1 MDELLVEV
9 CGENG
14 ANYKVNIDESTAGGS
29 VRGWASCPRIRSAP
43 SVAPGV
49 PSGPGSGVVTDVY
62 EDGVRVSFENDWQ
75 EESKFLFSQV
85 RLPPADVVTTFS
97 EMMEVEVFSRSNE
110 NEACGWWRAVIKMMK
125 GDFFVVEYLGWDNSY
140 TEIVSA
146 DRLRVK
152 NTNPPINEKTFFRFE
167 IEVPEDIREYSLLNS
182 AKIDGVHREFQKAI
196 GAAECRYVPERG
208 TLLVISRSESTQR
221 RANMIQE
228 MCFRNLSQ
236 KVMLLK
242 RTEEAARQLESTK
255 LHNSGGFTDEFKVRE
270 DLMGLAIGA
279 HGANIQTA
287 RKLDGVLNIE
297 LEENTCTFKIS
308 GETDDAV
315 KKARAMLEYSEE
327 SLQVPRN
334 LVGKVIGKN
343 GRIIQEIVD
352 KSGVVRVKIEGDN
365 EPEPSIPREEGQVPF
380 VFVGTVESIANAKVL
395 LEYHL
400 VHLKEVEQLRQEKL
414 EIDQQLRAIQ
424 GATMGSM
431 QNFSMNRRGDHHR
444 DRAYSSDVEG
454 GGGGGSR
461 SGRGGMRGG
470 RGGRGGRG
478 SNPRYTGRRENNI
491 GEEEYT
497 PRGGGGGDRSDRG
510 DHSSSHQQS
519 RGDNQ
524 RSSNNY
530 SSEGGGGGGGGG
542 GSGRG
547 GNRRGYS
554 EKRGT
559 SSSNKRGGDRNK
571 SSSQQGGPSAAAGA
585 GAAAGSSQGGP
596 GQVFEDQWANSVEDP
611 PQQPSQQPARENN
624 RELNSVD
631 RDSHSSNEGIHNRS
645 RRRSK
650 NPGGGGGHSNNKTAN
665 GNVQTLNNKPAA
677 TNSSTQ
683 PQSGTADGGHDSSAP
698 PVVNNG
704 TGKPAQVAQNNHSA
718 TGSSNSSGPPKGQRD
733 QNRNRGGRGG
743 GGGGAGG
750 KHKNQAAAGG
760 ALNSSN
766 SVVAAA
772 GEQQQGKET
781 LVNGSS

>member
-1 MDELLVEV
+1 MDERLVVEV

-14 ANYKVNIDESTAGGS
+14 ANYK
-29 VRGWASCPRIRSAP
+29 
-43 SVAPGV
+43 
-49 PSGPGSGVVTDVY
+49 GVVTDVY
-62 EDGVRVSFENDWQ
+62 EDGVKVAFENDWQ
-75 EESKFLFSQV
+75 EESKFLFNQV

-152 NTNPPINEKTFFRFE
+152 NTNPPINEKTFYRFE
-167 IEVPEDIREYSLLNS
+167 IEVPEDIREYSVLNS

-308 GETDDAV
+308 GETDEAV

-431 QNFSMNRRGDHHR
+431 QNFSMNRRDRDH
-444 DRAYSSDVEG
+444 RAYSSDVEG
-454 GGGGGSR
+454 GGGGGGGPGGSGGR

-470 RGGRGGRG
+470 RGGGRGGGGRG
-478 SNPRYTGRRENNI
+478 SNPRYTARRENNI

-497 PRGGGGGDRSDRG
+497 PRGGGGDRSDRG
-510 DHSSSHQQS
+510 GDHSSHQQS
-519 RGDNQ
+519 RDNQ
-524 RSSNNY
+524 RSSNY
-530 SSEGGGGGGGGG
+530 SEGGGGGGG
-542 GSGRG
+542 GRG

-559 SSSNKRGGDRNK
+559 STSNKRGGERNK
-571 SSSQQGGPSAAAGA
+571 SQQQQGGPAV
-585 GAAAGSSQGGP
+585 AGSSTGSQQQQP
-596 GQVFEDQWANSVEDP
+596 QMFEDTWANSVEENQHQ
-611 PQQPSQQPARENN
+611 PQQSTQSQPQQQPRENN

-650 NPGGGGGHSNNKTAN
+650 NPGGGGHAHKTN
-665 GNVQTLNNKPAA
+665 GNVQTLNNGSKTGNGTQPTSSGGTLSSVALPAA
-677 TNSSTQ
+677 V
-683 PQSGTADGGHDSSAP
+683 DGAE
-698 PVVNNG
+698 V
-704 TGKPAQVAQNNHSA
+704 KQNNHS
-718 TGSSNSSGPPKGQRD
+718 SSSSGAPPPSQSAPPKGQRD

-743 GGGGAGG
+743 GGGAGGGGGGGG
-750 KHKNQAAAGG
+750 KHKQNQQQNQAAAGG
-760 ALNSSN
+760 ALNS
-766 SVVAAA
+766 VAAA
-772 GEQQQGKET
+772 VAGGDQHKET
-781 LVNGSS
+781 PLLVNGSS